1 MVASLLRGYSSVVF
15 PERRGAA
22 SPLPEGKRSGVRL
35 EARRTALADTAQIIQ
50 PLGATLEPRCV
61 CPRWAAL
68 PRVPPWAVASRRLS
82 EWEPTPWGEGASGYR
97 YRRKPPTMRH
107 KPKEGATD
115 YAYIWV
121 GQRGD
126 LAQDTQ
132 ASSANYGEGS
142 GEERPRGKR

>member
-1 MVASLLRGYSSVVF
+1 MEAK
-15 PERRGAA
+15 RRAIA
-22 SPLPEGKRSGVRL
+22 H
-35 EARRTALADTAQIIQ
+35 TAQIIQ
-50 PLGATLEPRCV
+50 PLGATLEQSTV
-61 CPRWAAL
+61 CRRWVAK
-68 PRVPPWAVASRRLS
+68 PGFPPSADGRLRLS

-126 LAQDTQ
+126 LAQETQ
-132 ASSANYGEGS
+132 ASLAYVAPICGAEG
-142 GEERPRGKR
+142 G

>member
-1 MVASLLRGYSSVVF
+1 MAASLLRGYSSIVF

-22 SPLPEGKRSGVRL
+22 SPLPEGKRSGARL
-35 EARRTALADTAQIIQ
+35 VATRTALADTAQIIQ

-61 CPRWAAL
+61 CQRWAAL
-68 PRVPPWAVASRRLS
+68 PRVPPLAVASRRLS

-126 LAQDTQ
+126 LAQGTQ
-132 ASSANYGEGS
+132 ASSAHVAPNYGAEG
-142 GEERPRGKR
+142 G

>member
-1 MVASLLRGYSSVVF
+1 
-15 PERRGAA
+15 
-22 SPLPEGKRSGVRL
+22 
-35 EARRTALADTAQIIQ
+35 
-50 PLGATLEPRCV
+50 
-61 CPRWAAL
+61 
-68 PRVPPWAVASRRLS
+68 
-82 EWEPTPWGEGASGYR
+82 
-97 YRRKPPTMRH
+97 MRH

-142 GEERPRGKR
+142 GEERPRAMR

>member
-1 MVASLLRGYSSVVF
+1 MAASLLRGYSSIVF

-35 EARRTALADTAQIIQ
+35 EAKRRAIAHTAQIIQ
-50 PLGATLEPRCV
+50 PLGATSEPRCV
-61 CPRWAAL
+61 CQRWAAL
-68 PRVPPWAVASRRLS
+68 PRVPPLAVASRRLS

-126 LAQDTQ
+126 LAQETQ
-132 ASSANYGEGS
+132 ASLAYVAPICGAEG
-142 GEERPRGKR
+142 G